1 MKRQLAFVL
10 AAWIGLQQPLG
21 TLEAYAAQPLAA
33 GVQAAV
39 RVNGFPYPV
48 LQTDRKRRRKP
59 CLRQRLTLRWRTRT
73 AAM

>member
-21 TLEAYAAQPLAA
+21 TLEAYAAQPLA
-33 GVQAAV
+33 AAV

>member
-33 GVQAAV
+33 GVTGGSQSEWLPV
-39 RVNGFPYPV
+39 SSPSNG
-48 LQTDRKRRRKP
+48 QEEET
-59 CLRQRLTLRWRTRT
+59 
-73 AAM
+73 

>member
-21 TLEAYAAQPLAA
+21 TLEAY
-33 GVQAAV
+33 AAV